1 MRTLLKLWLLAIF
14 TSTSDA
20 DPPSQHPSQAQETT
34 KTEASDTH
42 ASDRDVVTG
51 TVAALRAID
60 LEVWT
65 NQIVHYFR
73 LFTKAGRLHVAAAEL
88 PDTDAAFVSPMVIA
102 AIAEETPKA
111 PAALLVA
118 LAWGESR
125 FDQRAQPL
133 CGVLQVNP
141 VDIGRPASDCAVW
154 RGDLQLAVRAGVTE
168 IEMMLVD
175 HRVAGD
181 LRKMLLYRAC
191 GNKAF
196 DGTCDSKKY
205 AWVEAAIARYKQIE
219 RTMARVA
226 TS

>member
-1 MRTLLKLWLLAIF
+1 MRTLLNLWLLAIL
-14 TSTSDA
+14 TSISVA
-20 DPPSQHPSQAQETT
+20 DPPVQRLSQPQE
-34 KTEASDTH
+34 DT
-42 ASDRDVVTG
+42 
-51 TVAALRAID
+51 TVAHDEAKSPTVIASAVTALGTIDPEQWATALR
-60 LEVWT
+60 
-65 NQIVHYFR
+65 HYFR
-73 LFTKAGRLHVAAAEL
+73 LLVKAGNLHVAAAEL
-88 PDTDAAFVSPMVIA
+88 PDTDAALVSPMVMA
-102 AIAEETPKA
+102 AIAEETPRA

-141 VDIGRPASDCAVW
+141 VDINQPISDCAVW
-154 RGDLQLAVRAGVTE
+154 RGDLRLAVHAGVTE
-168 IEMMLVD
+168 IEMMLAD
-175 HRVAGD
+175 RRVAGD

-205 AWVEAAIARYKQIE
+205 AWVEAAIARYRQIE
-219 RTMARVA
+219 RAMTRAA